1 MQFQLNLDIKK
12 FSPLIQHTDKMLLMG
27 SCFTEHIGEFL
38 DDHKW
43 NVLQN
48 PNGILFNPISVAA
61 ALTSYMD
68 HQQYAENDL
77 FQLNEAW
84 HHWQFHSRFSKMDA
98 AETLIGINQSI
109 ARAHS
114 FLKESN
120 WLIITLGSAWI
131 YALNEN
137 ATLAKP
143 SEIAANNH
151 KAPQGWFNRRL
162 LRTEETMSALDNLV
176 HRLKMF
182 NPGLQIIFTIS
193 PVRHVREGVVEN
205 NQSKAVLIN
214 AVHQLVKK
222 LDKLH
227 YFPAYELVI
236 DILRDYRFY
245 AEDMVHP
252 NYQAT
257 AYVWEQF
264 VEACIS
270 ENAQQLMN
278 EINVL
283 NAAKAHKPFNAA
295 SQAHQQFLQKHLQL
309 TKALQIK
316 HTHIDF
322 ENELSFF
329 APKKIK

>member
-1 MQFQLNLDIKK
+1 MQFQLNLNIKK
-12 FSPLIQHTDKMLLMG
+12 FSPLIQHMDKMMLMG

-38 DDHKW
+38 EDHKW

-68 HQQYAENDL
+68 HQQYAEADL

-84 HHWQFHSRFSKMDA
+84 HHWQFHSRFSKMNV
-98 AETLIGINQSI
+98 AETLEGMNQSI
-109 ARAHS
+109 AQAHG
-114 FLKESN
+114 FLKTAN

-137 ATLAKP
+137 ATVAKLG
-143 SEIAANNH
+143 EVAANNH

-162 LRTEETMSALDNLV
+162 LNSDETMSALDNLV
-176 HRLKMF
+176 HRLKIF

-214 AVHQLVKK
+214 AVHQLVNK

-257 AYVWEQF
+257 EYVWERF

-270 ENAQQLMN
+270 EQAQHLTS

-283 NAAKAHKPFNAA
+283 NAAKAHKPFNVH
-295 SQAHQQFLQKHLQL
+295 SNAHQQFLQKHFQL
-309 TKALQIK
+309 TKALQLK
-316 HTHIDF
+316 NPHINF
-322 ENELSFF
+322 EKELAFF
-329 APKKIK
+329 KVNA